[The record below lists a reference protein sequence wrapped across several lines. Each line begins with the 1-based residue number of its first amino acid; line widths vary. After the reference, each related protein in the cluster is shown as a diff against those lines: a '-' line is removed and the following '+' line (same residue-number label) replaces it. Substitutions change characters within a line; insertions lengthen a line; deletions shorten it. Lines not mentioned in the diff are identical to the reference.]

1 VGPPLRK
8 MSVRG
13 LQEPVRS
20 GTPFVPPVVASV
32 FSLMAVALQ
41 LTLARGPS
49 RVPAPRK
56 VVK

>member
-8 MSVRG
+8 MSVRR

-20 GTPFVPPVVASV
+20 GTPFVPPIVASV

-41 LTLARGPS
+41 LTFGARSIS
-49 RVPAPRK
+49 RPRPA
-56 VVK
+56 